1 MPTDKN
7 QRKEEKAQMLE
18 CALPVGTVLRSK
30 SGCEY
35 KITDV
40 LGAGGFGI
48 TYKAVGKVVINK
60 ETNYSQVTTFA
71 IKEFFMKGC
80 SRGTDKAGVLCSSSL
95 RDDMEMG
102 KDDFRKEAGV
112 LMKLNGASPHIVM
125 VNEQFEANGT
135 CYYVMDYLDGKNLQ
149 VYVDASGGHGL
160 SEKEALS
167 LLLPVA
173 RAVALLHKHH
183 LLHLDIKPENI
194 MLKHD
199 PLNDTVTPVLIDFG
213 LAKHFDKKGRP
224 TSCLVAR
231 GATEGYAPLE
241 QYGEITNF
249 LPAIDIYAL
258 GATLFFLLTGKEPAR
273 AYKIFSMSVNAFLQK
288 TLPESVSQSV
298 RTVIE
303 RAMQPNVND
312 RTQTVEEF
320 IAGLE
325 DKKSKSPLPVGYVLH
340 GDVASYVITE
350 VVSSMPVCFVYK
362 ARLVSVKDGFK
373 KPTWPAYY
381 IYEWFIREDGVKLE
395 RDSYNEH
402 YHPDTQEIE
411 CLKKQYTEEMFS
423 ICADERL
430 DDGSLRKRAFRKKDD
445 SYRCW
450 SYFFDNIAE
459 LIRTFDEQPIFMGE
473 EYDVITNNTY
483 YCVCSSDS
491 QLGDNK
497 DTSKADA
504 SGGETVAFEHKKKRF
519 RIKKKHIV
527 IGVVCLLLCFCVYRA
542 CMFYSLPEEPVDYS
556 SLPIPELTE
565 KAKEGIAE
573 AQFYLGVAY
582 QEGKGVIQNDSL
594 ATYWYMQAAEKGEIA
609 AQHNLGIAY
618 QEGIGVPKDYKMAVS
633 WYKKAADQG
642 FATAQYNLGIFY
654 LDGVGVSKNDSIAVE
669 WFVKAAKQ
677 GYADAQ
683 GVLGECYNFGWG
695 VPQDYEKAVLLYT
708 QAAKKGSSSAQF
720 RLGECYE
727 LGVGATKNIKTAKY
741 WYSRAVEQGDKD
753 AKKALERLKNKR

>member
-30 SGCEY
+30 SGREY
-35 KITDV
+35 KITGV

-60 ETNYSQVTTFA
+60 ETNYSQVATFA

-80 SRGTDKAGVLCSSSL
+80 SRGTDKTGVLCSSSL
-95 RDDMEMG
+95 RDDMETG
-102 KDDFRKEAGV
+102 IDDFRKEAGV

-135 CYYVMDYLDGKNLQ
+135 WYYVMDYLDGKSLQ
-149 VYVDASGGHGL
+149 AYVDAAGGRGL
-160 SEKEALS
+160 PEQEALS

-173 RAVALLHKHH
+173 RAVALLHEHR
-183 LLHLDIKPENI
+183 LLHLDIKPDNI

-199 PLNDTVTPVLIDFG
+199 PLDDTVTPVLIDFG

-224 TSCLVAR
+224 TSRLIAR

-241 QYGEITNF
+241 QYGEITGF
-249 LPAIDIYAL
+249 SPAMDVYAL
-258 GATLFFLLTGKEPAR
+258 GATLFFLLTGKEPVR
-273 AYKIFSMSVNAFLQK
+273 AYEIFSMSVSTFLQK
-288 TLPESVSQSV
+288 NLPEGVSQSV

-312 RTQTVEEF
+312 RTRTVEEF

-325 DKKSKSPLPVGYVLH
+325 DKKSKSPLPVGYVLR
-340 GDVASYVITE
+340 GNVASYVITE

-373 KPTWPAYY
+373 KPAWPAYY
-381 IYEWFIREDGVKLE
+381 IYEWFIREDGVQLE

-402 YHPDTQEIE
+402 FHPDTQEIE
-411 CLKKQYTEEMFS
+411 CLKKQYTEEMLS

-430 DDGSLRKRAFRKKDD
+430 DDGSLRKRAFREKYD
-445 SYRCW
+445 SYICW

-459 LIRTFDEQPIFMGE
+459 LIRVFDEQPIFMGD

-483 YCVCSSDS
+483 YYVCACSVDS
-491 QLGDNK
+491 QPGDNK
-497 DTSKADA
+497 DTSKAGT
-504 SGGETVAFEHKKKRF
+504 SGDTVAFEHKKKRF
-519 RIKKKHIV
+519 RFKKKHIV
-527 IGVVCLLLCFCVYRA
+527 IGAVCLVLRFCVYRA
-542 CMFYSLPEEPVDYS
+542 CLFYSLPEEPVDYS
-556 SLPIPELTE
+556 FLPIPELTE
-565 KAKEGIAE
+565 KAEEGIAE

-594 ATYWYMQAAEKGEIA
+594 AVYWYMQAAEKGEIA
-609 AQHNLGIAY
+609 AQHNLGVAY
-618 QEGIGVPKDYKMAVS
+618 FQGKGVPKDYKMAVF
-633 WYKKAADQG
+633 WYKKAAEKGSLESQNNLGGCYGSGKGVIQNDSISAFWYKKAAEQG
-642 FATAQYNLGIFY
+642 HATAQYNLGVCY
-654 LDGVGVSKNDSIAVE
+654 QN
-669 WFVKAAKQ
+669 
-677 GYADAQ
+677 
-683 GVLGECYNFGWG
+683 GEG
-695 VPQDYEKAVLLYT
+695 VPQNDSLAVVWLKKA
-708 QAAKKGSSSAQF
+708 A
-720 RLGECYE
+720 
-727 LGVGATKNIKTAKY
+727 
-741 WYSRAVEQGDKD
+741 EQGE
-753 AKKALERLKNKR
+753 ANAQRVLKNY

>member
-7 QRKEEKAQMLE
+7 QRQEEKAQMLE
-18 CALPVGTVLRSK
+18 CALPIGTVLRSK
-30 SGCEY
+30 AGREY
-35 KITDV
+35 KITGV

-60 ETNYSQVTTFA
+60 ETNYSQVATFA

-80 SRGTDKAGVLCSSSL
+80 SRGADKAGVLCSSSL
-95 RDDMEMG
+95 RDDMETG
-102 KDDFRKEAGV
+102 IDDFRKEAGV

-135 CYYVMDYLDGKNLQ
+135 WYYVMDYLDGKSLQ
-149 VYVDASGGHGL
+149 AYVDASGGHGL
-160 SEKEALS
+160 PEQEALS

-173 RAVALLHKHH
+173 RAVALLHEHR
-183 LLHLDIKPENI
+183 LLHLDIKPDNI

-199 PLNDTVTPVLIDFG
+199 PLDDTVTPVLIDFG

-224 TSCLVAR
+224 TSRLIAR

-241 QYGEITNF
+241 QYGEITGF
-249 LPAIDIYAL
+249 SPAMDVYAL
-258 GATLFFLLTGKEPAR
+258 GATLFFLLTGKEPVR
-273 AYKIFSMSVNAFLQK
+273 AYEIFSMSVSTFLQK
-288 TLPESVSQSV
+288 NLPEGVSQSV

-312 RTQTVEEF
+312 RTWTVEEF

-340 GDVASYVITE
+340 GDVASYVITD

-402 YHPDTQEIE
+402 FHPDTQETE
-411 CLKKQYTEEMFS
+411 CLKKQYTEEMLS

-430 DDGSLRKRAFRKKDD
+430 DDGSLRKRAFRENGD
-445 SYRCW
+445 SW
-450 SYFFDNIAE
+450 SYFSDNLAE
-459 LIRTFDEQPIFMGE
+459 LIRVFDKQPIFMGE
-473 EYDVITNNTY
+473 ECDVITNNTY
-483 YCVCSSDS
+483 YYVCACSSDS
-491 QLGDNK
+491 QLGDYK
-497 DTSKADA
+497 DTSKAGT
-504 SGGETVAFEHKKKRF
+504 SGDTVAFEHKKKRF
-519 RIKKKHIV
+519 RFKKKHIV
-527 IGVVCLLLCFCVYRA
+527 IAVVCLVVCFCVYRA
-542 CMFYSLPEEPVDYS
+542 YMFYSLPEEPVDYS
-556 SLPIPELTE
+556 SLPISELTE
-565 KAKEGIAE
+565 KAKEGIAA

-594 ATYWYMQAAEKGEIA
+594 ATYWYMQAAEKGEVA
-609 AQHNLGIAY
+609 AQHNLGVAY
-618 QEGIGVPKDYKMAVS
+618 QEGKGVPKDYKMAVS
-633 WYKKAADQG
+633 WYKKAAEKG

-654 LDGVGVSKNDSIAVE
+654 LNGVGVSKNDSIAAE

-677 GYADAQ
+677 GCADAQ

-695 VPQDYEKAVLLYT
+695 VSQDYEKAVSLYT
-708 QAAKKGSSSAQF
+708 QAAKRGSSSAQF

-727 LGVGATKNIKTAKY
+727 LGIGVTKNIKTAKY
-741 WYSRAVEQGDKD
+741 WYSKAAEQDDKD
-753 AKKALERLKNKR
+753 AKKALERLKSKI

>member
-1 MPTDKN
+1 MATDKN
-7 QRKEEKAQMLE
+7 QRQEEKAQMLE

-30 SGCEY
+30 SGREY
-35 KITDV
+35 KITGV

-60 ETNYSQVTTFA
+60 ETNYSQVATFA

-80 SRGTDKAGVLCSSSL
+80 SRGADKAGVLCSSSL
-95 RDDMEMG
+95 RDDMETG

-135 CYYVMDYLDGKNLQ
+135 WYYVMDYLDGKSLQ
-149 VYVDASGGHGL
+149 AYVDAAGGRGL
-160 SEKEALS
+160 PEQEALS

-173 RAVALLHKHH
+173 RAVALLHEHR
-183 LLHLDIKPENI
+183 LLHLDIKPDNI

-199 PLNDTVTPVLIDFG
+199 PLDDTVTPVLIDFG

-224 TSCLVAR
+224 TSRLIAR

-241 QYGEITNF
+241 QYGEITGF
-249 LPAIDIYAL
+249 LPAMDVYAL
-258 GATLFFLLTGKEPAR
+258 GATLFFLLTGKEPVR
-273 AYKIFSMSVNAFLQK
+273 AYEIFSMSVSTFLQK
-288 TLPESVSQSV
+288 NLPEGVSQSV

-312 RTQTVEEF
+312 RTRTVEEF

-402 YHPDTQEIE
+402 FHSDTQEIE
-411 CLKKQYTEEMFS
+411 CLKKQFTEEMLS

-430 DDGSLRKRAFRKKDD
+430 DDGSLRKRAFREKGD
-445 SYRCW
+445 CLW
-450 SYFFDNIAE
+450 SYFSDNLAE
-459 LIRTFDEQPIFMGE
+459 LIRVFDEQPIFMGE

-483 YCVCSSDS
+483 YYVCACSVDS
-491 QLGDNK
+491 QPGGNK
-497 DTSKADA
+497 DTSKAGT
-504 SGGETVAFEHKKKRF
+504 SGETVAFGRKKKRF
-519 RIKKKHIV
+519 RFKKKHIV
-527 IGVVCLLLCFCVYRA
+527 IGVVCLVVCFLLGGGFFIYDW
-542 CMFYSLPEEPVDYS
+542 YNEQITLQH
-556 SLPIPELTE
+556 E
-565 KAKEGIAE
+565 KAYREVKDEQERKQLAE
-573 AQFYLGVAY
+573 AESIEDYLALAY
-582 QEGKGVIQNDSL
+582 KGNEKAYYPLAKLYYENGNLVEAGKWVGHVSSYGDLQNFNNAGKL
-594 ATYWYMQAAEKGEIA
+594 LLKIVEAK
-609 AQHNLGIAY
+609 
-618 QEGIGVPKDYKMAVS
+618 
-633 WYKKAADQG
+633 
-642 FATAQYNLGIFY
+642 
-654 LDGVGVSKNDSIAVE
+654 DSIVHQQEDWDTIFKLADDGFYTANLVLAKHCLE
-669 WFVKAAKQ
+669 TGDYDNAHKYAQRVYKIGFV
-677 GYADAQ
+677 
-683 GVLGECYNFGWG
+683 
-695 VPQDYEKAVLLYT
+695 
-708 QAAKKGSSSAQF
+708 
-720 RLGECYE
+720 
-727 LGVGATKNIKTAKY
+727 
-741 WYSRAVEQGDKD
+741 GDKEE
-753 AKKALERLKNKR
+753 ACKILLNLKKLGFYRDKRKERNWVDSILNDIKMRNNINIVE

>member
-7 QRKEEKAQMLE
+7 QRQEEKAQMLE

-30 SGCEY
+30 SGREY
-35 KITDV
+35 KITGV

-60 ETNYSQVTTFA
+60 ETNYSQVATFA

-80 SRGTDKAGVLCSSSL
+80 SRGADKAGVLCSSSL
-95 RDDMEMG
+95 RDDMETG
-102 KDDFRKEAGV
+102 IDDFRKEAGV

-135 CYYVMDYLDGKNLQ
+135 WYYVMDYLDGKSLQ
-149 VYVDASGGHGL
+149 AYVDAAGGRGL
-160 SEKEALS
+160 PEQEALS

-173 RAVALLHKHH
+173 RAVALLHEHR
-183 LLHLDIKPENI
+183 LLHLDIKPDNI

-199 PLNDTVTPVLIDFG
+199 PLDDTVTPVLIDFG

-224 TSCLVAR
+224 TSRLIAR

-241 QYGEITNF
+241 QYGEITGF
-249 LPAIDIYAL
+249 SPAMDVYAL
-258 GATLFFLLTGKEPAR
+258 GATLFFLLTGKEPVR
-273 AYKIFSMSVNAFLQK
+273 AYEIFSMSVSTFLQK
-288 TLPESVSQSV
+288 NLPEGVSQSV

-312 RTQTVEEF
+312 RTRTVEEF

-402 YHPDTQEIE
+402 FHSDTQEIE
-411 CLKKQYTEEMFS
+411 CLKKQFTEEMLS

-430 DDGSLRKRAFRKKDD
+430 DDGSLRKRAFREKGD
-445 SYRCW
+445 SW
-450 SYFFDNIAE
+450 SYFSDNLAE
-459 LIRTFDEQPIFMGE
+459 LIRVFDKQPIFMGE

-483 YCVCSSDS
+483 YYVCACSVDS
-491 QLGDNK
+491 QPGGNK
-497 DTSKADA
+497 DTSKAGT
-504 SGGETVAFEHKKKRF
+504 SGETVAFGRKKKRF
-519 RIKKKHIV
+519 RFKKKHIV
-527 IGVVCLLLCFCVYRA
+527 IGVVCLVVCFLLGGGFFIYDW
-542 CMFYSLPEEPVDYS
+542 YNEQITLQH
-556 SLPIPELTE
+556 E
-565 KAKEGIAE
+565 KAYREVKDEQERKQLAE
-573 AQFYLGVAY
+573 AESIEDYLALAY
-582 QEGKGVIQNDSL
+582 KGNEKAYYPLAKLYYENGNLVEAGKWVGHVSSYGDLQNFNNAGKL
-594 ATYWYMQAAEKGEIA
+594 LLKIVEAK
-609 AQHNLGIAY
+609 
-618 QEGIGVPKDYKMAVS
+618 
-633 WYKKAADQG
+633 
-642 FATAQYNLGIFY
+642 
-654 LDGVGVSKNDSIAVE
+654 DSIVHQQEDWDTIFKLADDGFYTANLVLAKHCLE
-669 WFVKAAKQ
+669 TGDYDNAHKYAQRVYKIGFV
-677 GYADAQ
+677 
-683 GVLGECYNFGWG
+683 
-695 VPQDYEKAVLLYT
+695 
-708 QAAKKGSSSAQF
+708 
-720 RLGECYE
+720 
-727 LGVGATKNIKTAKY
+727 
-741 WYSRAVEQGDKD
+741 GDKEE
-753 AKKALERLKNKR
+753 ACKILLNLKKLGFYRDKRKERNWVDSILNDIKMRNNINIVE

>member
-7 QRKEEKAQMLE
+7 QRQEEKAQMLE

-30 SGCEY
+30 SGREY
-35 KITDV
+35 KITGV

-60 ETNYSQVTTFA
+60 ETNYSQVATFA

-80 SRGTDKAGVLCSSSL
+80 SRGADKAGVLCSSSL
-95 RDDMEMG
+95 RDDMETG
-102 KDDFRKEAGV
+102 IDDFRKEAGV

-135 CYYVMDYLDGKNLQ
+135 WYYVMDYLDGKSLQ
-149 VYVDASGGHGL
+149 AYVDAAGGRGL
-160 SEKEALS
+160 PEQEALS

-173 RAVALLHKHH
+173 RAVALLHEHR
-183 LLHLDIKPENI
+183 LLHLDIKPDNI

-199 PLNDTVTPVLIDFG
+199 PLDDTVTPVLIDFG

-224 TSCLVAR
+224 TSRLIAR

-241 QYGEITNF
+241 QYGEITGF
-249 LPAIDIYAL
+249 SPAMDVYAL
-258 GATLFFLLTGKEPAR
+258 GATLFFLLTGKEPVR
-273 AYKIFSMSVNAFLQK
+273 AYEIFSMSVSTFLQK
-288 TLPESVSQSV
+288 NLPEGVSQSV

-312 RTQTVEEF
+312 RTRTVEEF

-402 YHPDTQEIE
+402 FHSDTQEIE
-411 CLKKQYTEEMFS
+411 CLKKQFTEEMLS

-430 DDGSLRKRAFRKKDD
+430 DDGSLRKRAFREKGD
-445 SYRCW
+445 SW
-450 SYFFDNIAE
+450 SYFSNNLAE
-459 LIRTFDEQPIFMGE
+459 LIRVFDKQPIFMGE

-483 YCVCSSDS
+483 YYVCACSVDS
-491 QLGDNK
+491 QPGGNK
-497 DTSKADA
+497 DTSKAGT
-504 SGGETVAFEHKKKRF
+504 SGETVAFGRKKKRF
-519 RIKKKHIV
+519 RFKKKHIV
-527 IGVVCLLLCFCVYRA
+527 IGVVCLVVCFLLGGGFFIYDW
-542 CMFYSLPEEPVDYS
+542 YNEQITLQH
-556 SLPIPELTE
+556 E
-565 KAKEGIAE
+565 KAYREVKDEQERKQLAE
-573 AQFYLGVAY
+573 AESIEDYLALAY
-582 QEGKGVIQNDSL
+582 KGNEKAYYPLAKLYYENGNLVEAGKWVGHVSSYGDLQNFNNAGKL
-594 ATYWYMQAAEKGEIA
+594 LLKIVEAK
-609 AQHNLGIAY
+609 
-618 QEGIGVPKDYKMAVS
+618 
-633 WYKKAADQG
+633 
-642 FATAQYNLGIFY
+642 
-654 LDGVGVSKNDSIAVE
+654 DSIVHQQEDWDTIFKLADDGFYTANLVLAKHCLE
-669 WFVKAAKQ
+669 TGDYDNAHKYAQRVYKIGFV
-677 GYADAQ
+677 
-683 GVLGECYNFGWG
+683 
-695 VPQDYEKAVLLYT
+695 
-708 QAAKKGSSSAQF
+708 
-720 RLGECYE
+720 
-727 LGVGATKNIKTAKY
+727 
-741 WYSRAVEQGDKD
+741 GDKEE
-753 AKKALERLKNKR
+753 ACKILLNLKKLGFYRDKRKERNWVDSILNDIKMRNNINIVE